1 MAVFQTKKIQSFI
14 AFIAFIALIIVLVA
28 ILWLFQDNILKISLL
43 QNKTEQLDSINQEF
57 KEESYLEKIDNFIIK
72 EYSKDQILL
81 HTIEAET
88 YFSYKDSPVQLLTVK
103 VKTFDETQ
111 QEALV
116 LRSNRA
122 EMLKSG
128 EIFFNGEVNIQT
140 KTGVLHELD
149 TESLIVLTNSGQI
162 KSNREITYLAENAKI
177 NAQGMDMSI
186 DSDTI
191 FLNGEVKIK
200 QDSGSIINTTN
211 LFINHTEGEKNIR
224 VRKKTVYLSK
234 YNTVNSEKGI
244 DADMNK
250 NLIKLLGKVEILGIS
265 GSKMESYNLSIDQ
278 SNGGEVYKSN
288 DSVHYQSSTTNIKAK
303 KMNYDAVTKKLELM
317 DDVLAIYE

>member
-14 AFIAFIALIIVLVA
+14 AFIIVLVA
-28 ILWLFQDNILKISLL
+28 ILWLFQDNILKISIL
-43 QNKTEQLDSINQEF
+43 QNKTEQLDSSNQEF
-57 KEESYLEKIDNFIIK
+57 KEASYLEKIDNFIIK

-81 HTIEAET
+81 HTVEAET
-88 YFSYKDSPVQLLTVK
+88 YFSYKDSPVQLLKVK

-111 QEALV
+111 QEGLV
-116 LRSNRA
+116 MTSNRA

-128 EIFFNGEVNIQT
+128 EMFFNGKVNIQT
-140 KTGVLHELD
+140 KSGVSHEID

-186 DSDTI
+186 DSDTM
-191 FLNGEVKIK
+191 FLNGKVKIK

-211 LFINHTEGEKNIR
+211 LFISHAEGEK
-224 VRKKTVYLSK
+224 KYQSKEKSVYLSK
-234 YNTVNSEKGI
+234 YNTVNSEEGI

-250 NLIKLLGKVEILGIS
+250 NLIKLLGKVEILGLSDSTI
-265 GSKMESYNLSIDQ
+265 ESYDLLIDQ

-288 DSVHYQSSTTNIKAK
+288 DSVHYQSSATNIKAK

-317 DDVLAIYE
+317 DKVLAIYE

>member
-14 AFIAFIALIIVLVA
+14 AFIIVLVA
-28 ILWLFQDNILKISLL
+28 ILWLFQDNILKISIL
-43 QNKTEQLDSINQEF
+43 QNKTEQLDSSNQEF
-57 KEESYLEKIDNFIIK
+57 KEASYLEKIDNFIIK

-81 HTIEAET
+81 HTVEAET
-88 YFSYKDSPVQLLTVK
+88 YFSYKDSPVQLLKVK

-111 QEALV
+111 QEGLV
-116 LRSNRA
+116 MTSNRA

-128 EIFFNGEVNIQT
+128 EMFLNGEVNIQT
-140 KTGVLHELD
+140 KSGVSHEID

-186 DSDTI
+186 DSDTM
-191 FLNGEVKIK
+191 FLNGKVKIK

-211 LFINHTEGEKNIR
+211 LFISHAEGEK
-224 VRKKTVYLSK
+224 KYQSKEKSVYLSK
-234 YNTVNSEKGI
+234 YNTVNSENGI

-250 NLIKLLGKVEILGIS
+250 NLIKLLGKVEILGLS
-265 GSKMESYNLSIDQ
+265 GSKMESYDLLIDQ

-288 DSVHYQSSTTNIKAK
+288 DSVHYQSSATNIKAK

-317 DDVLAIYE
+317 DEVLAVYE

>member
-14 AFIAFIALIIVLVA
+14 AFIIVLVA
-28 ILWLFQDNILKISLL
+28 ILWLFQDNILKISILH
-43 QNKTEQLDSINQEF
+43 NKTEQLDSSNQEF
-57 KEESYLEKIDNFIIK
+57 KETPYLEKIDNFIIK

-81 HTIEAET
+81 HTVEAET
-88 YFSYKDSPVQLLTVK
+88 YFSYKDSPVQLLKVK
-103 VKTFDETQ
+103 VTTFDETQ
-111 QEALV
+111 QEGLV
-116 LRSNRA
+116 MTSNRA
-122 EMLKSG
+122 EILKSG
-128 EIFFNGEVNIQT
+128 EMFFNGEVNIQT
-140 KTGVLHELD
+140 KSGVAHEID

-162 KSNREITYLAENAKI
+162 KSNREITYLAENTKI

-186 DSDTI
+186 DSDTM
-191 FLNGEVKIK
+191 FLNGKVKIK

-211 LFINHTEGEKNIR
+211 LFISHAEGEK
-224 VRKKTVYLSK
+224 KYQSKEKTVYVSK

-250 NLIKLLGKVEILGIS
+250 NLIRLLGEVEILGLS
-265 GSKMESYNLSIDQ
+265 DSKIESYDLLIDQ

-288 DSVHYQSSTTNIKAK
+288 DSVHYQSSATNIKAK

-317 DDVLAIYE
+317 DEVLAVYE

>member
-14 AFIAFIALIIVLVA
+14 AFIIVLVA
-28 ILWLFQDNILKISLL
+28 ILWLFQDNILKISIL
-43 QNKTEQLDSINQEF
+43 QNKTEQLDSSNQEF
-57 KEESYLEKIDNFIIK
+57 KEASYLEKIDNFIIK

-81 HTIEAET
+81 HTVEAET
-88 YFSYKDSPVQLLTVK
+88 YFSYKDSPVQLLKVK

-111 QEALV
+111 QEGLV
-116 LRSNRA
+116 MTSNRA

-128 EIFFNGEVNIQT
+128 EMFFNGEVNIQT
-140 KTGVLHELD
+140 KSGVLHEID

-186 DSDTI
+186 DSDTM
-191 FLNGEVKIK
+191 FLNGKVKIK

-211 LFINHTEGEKNIR
+211 LFISHAEGEK
-224 VRKKTVYLSK
+224 KYQSKEKSVYLSK
-234 YNTVNSEKGI
+234 YNTVNSENGI

-250 NLIKLLGKVEILGIS
+250 NLIKLLGKVEILGLS
-265 GSKMESYNLSIDQ
+265 GSKMESHDLLIDQ

-288 DSVHYQSSTTNIKAK
+288 DSVHYQSSATNIKAK

-317 DDVLAIYE
+317 DEVLAVYE

>member
-14 AFIAFIALIIVLVA
+14 AFIIVLVA
-28 ILWLFQDNILKISLL
+28 ILWLFQDNILKISIL
-43 QNKTEQLDSINQEF
+43 QNKTEQLDSSNQEF
-57 KEESYLEKIDNFIIK
+57 KEDSYLEKIDNFIIK

-81 HTIEAET
+81 HTVEAET
-88 YFSYKDSPVQLLTVK
+88 YFSYKDSPVQLLKVK

-111 QEALV
+111 QEGLV
-116 LRSNRA
+116 MTSNRA
-122 EMLKSG
+122 EILKSG
-128 EIFFNGEVNIQT
+128 EMFFNGEVNIQT
-140 KTGVLHELD
+140 KSGVAHEID

-162 KSNREITYLAENAKI
+162 KSNREITYLAENTKI

-186 DSDTI
+186 DSDTM
-191 FLNGEVKIK
+191 FLNGKVKIK

-211 LFINHTEGEKNIR
+211 LFISHAEGEK
-224 VRKKTVYLSK
+224 KYQSKEKTVYVSK

-250 NLIKLLGKVEILGIS
+250 NLIRLLGEVEILGLS
-265 GSKMESYNLSIDQ
+265 DSKIESYDLLIDQ

-288 DSVHYQSSTTNIKAK
+288 DSVHYQSSATNIKAK

-317 DDVLAIYE
+317 DEVLAVYE

>member
-14 AFIAFIALIIVLVA
+14 AFIIVLVA
-28 ILWLFQDNILKISLL
+28 ILWLFQDNILKISIL
-43 QNKTEQLDSINQEF
+43 QNKTEQLDSSDQEF
-57 KEESYLEKIDNFIIK
+57 KEASYLAKIDNFIIK

-81 HTIEAET
+81 HTVEAET
-88 YFSYKDSPVQLLTVK
+88 YFSYKDSPVQLLKVK

-111 QEALV
+111 QEGLV
-116 LRSNRA
+116 MTSNRA

-128 EIFFNGEVNIQT
+128 EMFLNGEVNIQT
-140 KTGVLHELD
+140 KSGVLHEID

-186 DSDTI
+186 DSDTM
-191 FLNGEVKIK
+191 FLNGKVKIK

-211 LFINHTEGEKNIR
+211 LFISHAEGEK
-224 VRKKTVYLSK
+224 KYQSKEKTVYLSK
-234 YNTVNSEKGI
+234 SNTINSEKGI

-250 NLIKLLGKVEILGIS
+250 NLIKLLGKVEILGLS
-265 GSKMESYNLSIDQ
+265 DSKMESYDLLIDY

-288 DSVHYQSSTTNIKAK
+288 DSVHYQSSATNIKAK
-303 KMNYDAVTKKLELM
+303 KMHYDAVTKKLELM
-317 DDVLAIYE
+317 DEVLAVYE

>member
-14 AFIAFIALIIVLVA
+14 AFIIVLVA
-28 ILWLFQDNILKISLL
+28 ILWLFQDNILKISIL
-43 QNKTEQLDSINQEF
+43 QNKTEQLDSSNQEF
-57 KEESYLEKIDNFIIK
+57 KEDSYLEKIDNFIIK

-81 HTIEAET
+81 HTVEAET
-88 YFSYKDSPVQLLTVK
+88 YFSYKDSPVQLLKVK

-111 QEALV
+111 QEGLV
-116 LRSNRA
+116 MTSNRA

-128 EIFFNGEVNIQT
+128 EMFFNGEVNIQT
-140 KTGVLHELD
+140 KSGVAHEID

-162 KSNREITYLAENAKI
+162 KSNREITYLAENTKI

-186 DSDTI
+186 DSDTM
-191 FLNGEVKIK
+191 FLNGKVKIK

-211 LFINHTEGEKNIR
+211 LFISHAEGEK
-224 VRKKTVYLSK
+224 KYQSKEKTVYVSK

-250 NLIKLLGKVEILGIS
+250 NLIRLLGEVEILGLS
-265 GSKMESYNLSIDQ
+265 DSKIESYDLLIDQ

-288 DSVHYQSSTTNIKAK
+288 DSVHYQSSATNIKAK

-317 DDVLAIYE
+317 DEVLAVYE

>member
-14 AFIAFIALIIVLVA
+14 AFIIVLVA
-28 ILWLFQDNILKISLL
+28 ILWLFQDNILKISIL
-43 QNKTEQLDSINQEF
+43 QNKTEQLDTSNQEF
-57 KEESYLEKIDNFIIK
+57 KEDSYLEKIDNFIIK

-81 HTIEAET
+81 HTVEAET
-88 YFSYKDSPVQLLTVK
+88 YFSYKDSPVQLLKVK

-111 QEALV
+111 QEGLV
-116 LRSNRA
+116 MTSNRA

-128 EIFFNGEVNIQT
+128 EMFFNGEVNIQT
-140 KTGVLHELD
+140 KSGVLHEID

-186 DSDTI
+186 DSDTM
-191 FLNGEVKIK
+191 FLNGKVKIK

-211 LFINHTEGEKNIR
+211 LFISHAEGEK
-224 VRKKTVYLSK
+224 KYQSKEKTVYLSK
-234 YNTVNSEKGI
+234 YNTINSEKGI

-250 NLIKLLGKVEILGIS
+250 NLIKLLGKVEILGLS
-265 GSKMESYNLSIDQ
+265 GSKMESYDLLIDQ

-288 DSVHYQSSTTNIKAK
+288 DSVHYQSSATNIKAK

-317 DDVLAIYE
+317 DEVLAVYE

>member
-14 AFIAFIALIIVLVA
+14 AFIIVLVA
-28 ILWLFQDNILKISLL
+28 ILWLFQDNILKISIL
-43 QNKTEQLDSINQEF
+43 QNKTEQLDSSNQEF
-57 KEESYLEKIDNFIIK
+57 KEASYLEKIDNFIIK

-81 HTIEAET
+81 HTVEAET
-88 YFSYKDSPVQLLTVK
+88 YFSYKDSPVQLLKVK

-111 QEALV
+111 QEGLV
-116 LRSNRA
+116 MTSNRA

-128 EIFFNGEVNIQT
+128 EMFFNGEVNIQT
-140 KTGVLHELD
+140 KSGVLHEID

-186 DSDTI
+186 DSDTML
-191 FLNGEVKIK
+191 LNGKVKIK

-211 LFINHTEGEKNIR
+211 LFISHAEGEK
-224 VRKKTVYLSK
+224 KYQSKEKSVYLSK
-234 YNTVNSEKGI
+234 YNTVNSENGI

-250 NLIKLLGKVEILGIS
+250 NLIKLLGKVEILGLS
-265 GSKMESYNLSIDQ
+265 GSKMESYDLLIDQ

-288 DSVHYQSSTTNIKAK
+288 DSVHYQSSATNIKAK

-317 DDVLAIYE
+317 DEVLAIYE

>member
-14 AFIAFIALIIVLVA
+14 AFIIVLVA
-28 ILWLFQDNILKISLL
+28 ILWLFQDNILKISIL
-43 QNKTEQLDSINQEF
+43 QNKTEQLDSSNQEF
-57 KEESYLEKIDNFIIK
+57 KEASYLEKIDNFIIK

-81 HTIEAET
+81 HTVEAET
-88 YFSYKDSPVQLLTVK
+88 YFSYKDSPVQLLKVK

-111 QEALV
+111 QEGLV
-116 LRSNRA
+116 MTSNRA

-128 EIFFNGEVNIQT
+128 EMFFNGEVNIQT
-140 KTGVLHELD
+140 KSGVLHEID

-186 DSDTI
+186 DSDTM
-191 FLNGEVKIK
+191 FLNGKVKIK

-211 LFINHTEGEKNIR
+211 LFISHAEGEK
-224 VRKKTVYLSK
+224 KYQSKEKSVYLSK
-234 YNTVNSEKGI
+234 YNTVNSENGI

-250 NLIKLLGKVEILGIS
+250 NLIKLLGKVEILGLS
-265 GSKMESYNLSIDQ
+265 GSKMESYDLLIDQ

-288 DSVHYQSSTTNIKAK
+288 DSVHYQSSATNIKAK
-303 KMNYDAVTKKLELM
+303 KLNYDAVTKKLELM
-317 DDVLAIYE
+317 DEVLAVYE

>member
-14 AFIAFIALIIVLVA
+14 AFIIVLVA
-28 ILWLFQDNILKISLL
+28 ILWLFQDNILKISIL
-43 QNKTEQLDSINQEF
+43 QNKTEQLDSSNQEF
-57 KEESYLEKIDNFIIK
+57 KEASYLEKIDNFIIK

-81 HTIEAET
+81 HTVEAET
-88 YFSYKDSPVQLLTVK
+88 YFSYKDSPVQLLKVK

-111 QEALV
+111 QEGLV
-116 LRSNRA
+116 MTSNRA

-128 EIFFNGEVNIQT
+128 EMFFNGEVNIQT
-140 KTGVLHELD
+140 KSGVLHEID

-186 DSDTI
+186 DSDTM
-191 FLNGEVKIK
+191 FLNGKVKIK

-211 LFINHTEGEKNIR
+211 LFISHAEGEK
-224 VRKKTVYLSK
+224 KYQSKEKSVYLSK
-234 YNTVNSEKGI
+234 YNTVNSENGI

-250 NLIKLLGKVEILGIS
+250 NLIKLLGKVEILGLS
-265 GSKMESYNLSIDQ
+265 GSKMESYDLLIDQ

-288 DSVHYQSSTTNIKAK
+288 DSVHYQSSATNIKAK

-317 DDVLAIYE
+317 DEVLAVYE

>member
-14 AFIAFIALIIVLVA
+14 AFIIVLVA
-28 ILWLFQDNILKISLL
+28 ILWLFQDNILEISIL
-43 QNKTEQLDSINQEF
+43 QNKTEQLDTSNQEF
-57 KEESYLEKIDNFIIK
+57 KEDSYLEKIDNFIIK

-81 HTIEAET
+81 HTVEAET
-88 YFSYKDSPVQLLTVK
+88 YFSYKDSPVQLLKVK

-111 QEALV
+111 QEGLV
-116 LRSNRA
+116 MTSNRA

-128 EIFFNGEVNIQT
+128 EMFFNGEVNIQT
-140 KTGVLHELD
+140 KSGVLHEID

-162 KSNREITYLAENAKI
+162 KSNREITYLAENTKI

-186 DSDTI
+186 DSDTM
-191 FLNGEVKIK
+191 FLNGKVKIK

-211 LFINHTEGEKNIR
+211 LFISHAEGEK
-224 VRKKTVYLSK
+224 KYQSKEKTVYVSK

-250 NLIKLLGKVEILGIS
+250 NLIRLLGEVEILGLS
-265 GSKMESYNLSIDQ
+265 DSKIESYDLLIDQ

-288 DSVHYQSSTTNIKAK
+288 DSVHYQSSATNIKAK
-303 KMNYDAVTKKLELM
+303 KMKYDAVTKKLELM
-317 DDVLAIYE
+317 DEVLAVYE

>member
-14 AFIAFIALIIVLVA
+14 AFIIVLVA
-28 ILWLFQDNILKISLL
+28 ILWLFQDNILKISIL
-43 QNKTEQLDSINQEF
+43 QNKTEQLDSSNQEF
-57 KEESYLEKIDNFIIK
+57 KEDSYLEKIDNFIIK

-81 HTIEAET
+81 HTVEAET
-88 YFSYKDSPVQLLTVK
+88 YFSYKDSPVQLLKVK

-111 QEALV
+111 QEGLEMT
-116 LRSNRA
+116 SNRA
-122 EMLKSG
+122 EILKSG
-128 EIFFNGEVNIQT
+128 EMFFNGEVNIRT
-140 KTGVLHELD
+140 KSGVAHEID
-149 TESLIVLTNSGQI
+149 TESLIVLTNNGQI

-186 DSDTI
+186 DSDTML
-191 FLNGEVKIK
+191 LNGKVKIN

-211 LFINHTEGEKNIR
+211 LFISHAEGEK
-224 VRKKTVYLSK
+224 KYQSKEKTVYISK

-250 NLIKLLGKVEILGIS
+250 NLIKLLGEIEIVGLS
-265 GSKMESYNLSIDQ
+265 GSKMESYDLLIDQ

-288 DSVHYQSSTTNIKAK
+288 DSVHYQSSAANIKAK

-317 DDVLAIYE
+317 DEVLAVYE

>member
-14 AFIAFIALIIVLVA
+14 AFIIVLVA
-28 ILWLFQDNILKISLL
+28 ILWLFQDNILKISIL
-43 QNKTEQLDSINQEF
+43 QNKTEQLDSSDQEF
-57 KEESYLEKIDNFIIK
+57 KEASYLAKIDNFIIK

-81 HTIEAET
+81 HTVEAET
-88 YFSYKDSPVQLLTVK
+88 YLSYKDSPVQLLKVK

-111 QEALV
+111 QEGLV
-116 LRSNRA
+116 MTSNRA

-140 KTGVLHELD
+140 KSGVLHEID

-162 KSNREITYLAENAKI
+162 KSNREITYLAENTKI

-186 DSDTI
+186 DSDTM
-191 FLNGEVKIK
+191 FLNGKVKIK

-211 LFINHTEGEKNIR
+211 LFISHAEGEK
-224 VRKKTVYLSK
+224 KYQSKEKTVYVSK
-234 YNTVNSEKGI
+234 YNTINSEKGI

-250 NLIKLLGKVEILGIS
+250 NLIKLLGKVEILGLS
-265 GSKMESYNLSIDQ
+265 GSKIESYDLLIDR
-278 SNGGEVYKSN
+278 SNGGEVYQSN

-303 KMNYDAVTKKLELM
+303 KMNYDAVIKKLELM
-317 DDVLAIYE
+317 DEVLAVYE

>member
-14 AFIAFIALIIVLVA
+14 AFIIVLVA
-28 ILWLFQDNILKISLL
+28 ILWLFQDNILKISIL
-43 QNKTEQLDSINQEF
+43 QNKTEQLDTSNQEF
-57 KEESYLEKIDNFIIK
+57 KEDSYLEKIDNFIIN

-81 HTIEAET
+81 HTVEAET
-88 YFSYKDSPVQLLTVK
+88 YFNYKDSPVQLLKVK

-111 QEALV
+111 QEGLV
-116 LRSNRA
+116 MTSNRA

-128 EIFFNGEVNIQT
+128 EMFFNGEVNIQT
-140 KTGVLHELD
+140 KSGVLHEID

-162 KSNREITYLAENAKI
+162 KSNREITYLAENTKI

-186 DSDTI
+186 DSDTM
-191 FLNGEVKIK
+191 FLNGKVKIK

-211 LFINHTEGEKNIR
+211 LFISHAEGEK
-224 VRKKTVYLSK
+224 KYQSKEKTVYVSK

-250 NLIKLLGKVEILGIS
+250 NLIRLLGEVEILGLS
-265 GSKMESYNLSIDQ
+265 DSKIESYDLLIDQ

-288 DSVHYQSSTTNIKAK
+288 DSVHYQSSATNIKAK

-317 DDVLAIYE
+317 DEVLAVYE

>member
-14 AFIAFIALIIVLVA
+14 AFIIVLVA
-28 ILWLFQDNILKISLL
+28 ILWLFQDNILKISIL
-43 QNKTEQLDSINQEF
+43 QNKTEQSDSSNQEF
-57 KEESYLEKIDNFIIK
+57 KEASYLEKIDNFIIK

-81 HTIEAET
+81 HTVEAET
-88 YFSYKDSPVQLLTVK
+88 YFSYKDSPVQLLKVK
-103 VKTFDETQ
+103 VKTFDEAQ
-111 QEALV
+111 QEGLV
-116 LRSNRA
+116 MTSNRA

-128 EIFFNGEVNIQT
+128 EMFFNGEVNIQT
-140 KTGVLHELD
+140 KSGVAHEID

-186 DSDTI
+186 DSDTML
-191 FLNGEVKIK
+191 LNGKVKIK

-211 LFINHTEGEKNIR
+211 LFISHAEGEK
-224 VRKKTVYLSK
+224 KYQSKEKTVYVSK

-250 NLIKLLGKVEILGIS
+250 NLIKLLGEVEILGLS
-265 GSKMESYNLSIDQ
+265 GSKIESYDLLIDQ

-288 DSVHYQSSTTNIKAK
+288 DSVYYQSSATNIKAK

-317 DDVLAIYE
+317 DEVLAVYE

>member
-14 AFIAFIALIIVLVA
+14 AFIIVLVA
-28 ILWLFQDNILKISLL
+28 ILWLFQDNILKISIL
-43 QNKTEQLDSINQEF
+43 QNKTEQLDNSNQEF
-57 KEESYLEKIDNFIIK
+57 KEASYLEKIDNFIIK

-81 HTIEAET
+81 HTVEAET
-88 YFSYKDSPVQLLTVK
+88 YFSYKDSPVQLLKVK

-111 QEALV
+111 QAGLV
-116 LRSNRA
+116 MTSNRA

-128 EIFFNGEVNIQT
+128 EMFFNGEVNIQT
-140 KTGVLHELD
+140 KSGVAHEID

-186 DSDTI
+186 DSDTML
-191 FLNGEVKIK
+191 LNGKVKIK

-211 LFINHTEGEKNIR
+211 LFISHAEGEK
-224 VRKKTVYLSK
+224 KYQSKEKSVYLSK
-234 YNTVNSEKGI
+234 YNTVNSEKGL

-250 NLIKLLGKVEILGIS
+250 NLIKLLGKVEILGLS
-265 GSKMESYNLSIDQ
+265 GSKMESYDLLIDQ

-288 DSVHYQSSTTNIKAK
+288 DSVHYQSSATNIKAK

-317 DDVLAIYE
+317 DEVLAVYE

>member
-14 AFIAFIALIIVLVA
+14 AFIIVLVA
-28 ILWLFQDNILKISLL
+28 ILWLFQDNILKISIL
-43 QNKTEQLDSINQEF
+43 QNKTEQLDSSNQEL
-57 KEESYLEKIDNFIIK
+57 KEASYLEKIDNFIIK

-81 HTIEAET
+81 HTVEAET
-88 YFSYKDSPVQLLTVK
+88 YFSYKDSPVQLLKVK
-103 VKTFDETQ
+103 VTTFDETQ
-111 QEALV
+111 QEGLV
-116 LRSNRA
+116 MTSNRA

-128 EIFFNGEVNIQT
+128 EMFFNGEVNIQT
-140 KTGVLHELD
+140 KSGVSHEID

-186 DSDTI
+186 DSDTM
-191 FLNGEVKIK
+191 FLNGKVKIK

-211 LFINHTEGEKNIR
+211 LFISHAEGEK
-224 VRKKTVYLSK
+224 KYQSKEKTVYLSK
-234 YNTVNSEKGI
+234 YNTVNSENGI

-250 NLIKLLGKVEILGIS
+250 NLIKLLGKVEILGLS
-265 GSKMESYNLSIDQ
+265 GSKMESYDLLIDQ

-288 DSVHYQSSTTNIKAK
+288 DSVHYQSSATNIKAK

-317 DDVLAIYE
+317 DEVLAVYE

>member
-14 AFIAFIALIIVLVA
+14 AFIIVLVA
-28 ILWLFQDNILKISLL
+28 ILWLFQDNILKISIL
-43 QNKTEQLDSINQEF
+43 QNKTEQLDSSNQEF
-57 KEESYLEKIDNFIIK
+57 KEDSYLEKIDNFIIK

-81 HTIEAET
+81 HTVEAET
-88 YFSYKDSPVQLLTVK
+88 YFSYKDSPVQLLKVK

-111 QEALV
+111 QEGLV
-116 LRSNRA
+116 MTSNRA

-128 EIFFNGEVNIQT
+128 EMFFNGEVNIQT
-140 KTGVLHELD
+140 KSGVAHEID

-186 DSDTI
+186 DSDTM
-191 FLNGEVKIK
+191 FLNGKVKIK

-211 LFINHTEGEKNIR
+211 LFISHAEGEK
-224 VRKKTVYLSK
+224 KYQSKEKTVYLSK

-250 NLIKLLGKVEILGIS
+250 NLIKLLGEVEILGLS
-265 GSKMESYNLSIDQ
+265 DSKIESYDLLIDQ

-288 DSVHYQSSTTNIKAK
+288 DSVHYQSSATNIKAK

-317 DDVLAIYE
+317 DEVLAVYE

>member
-14 AFIAFIALIIVLVA
+14 AFIIVLVA
-28 ILWLFQDNILKISLL
+28 ILWLFQDNILEISIL
-43 QNKTEQLDSINQEF
+43 QNKTEQLDTSNQEF
-57 KEESYLEKIDNFIIK
+57 KEDSYLEKIDNFIIK

-81 HTIEAET
+81 HTVEAET
-88 YFSYKDSPVQLLTVK
+88 YFSYKDSPVQLLKVK

-111 QEALV
+111 QEGLV
-116 LRSNRA
+116 MTSNRA

-128 EIFFNGEVNIQT
+128 EMFFNGEVNIQT
-140 KTGVLHELD
+140 KSGVAHEID

-162 KSNREITYLAENAKI
+162 KSNREITYLAENTKI

-186 DSDTI
+186 DSDTML
-191 FLNGEVKIK
+191 LNGKVKIK

-211 LFINHTEGEKNIR
+211 LFISHADGEK
-224 VRKKTVYLSK
+224 KYQSKEKTVYVSK

-250 NLIKLLGKVEILGIS
+250 NLIRLLGEVEILGLS
-265 GSKMESYNLSIDQ
+265 DSKIESYDLLIDQ

-288 DSVHYQSSTTNIKAK
+288 DSVHYQSSATNIKAK

-317 DDVLAIYE
+317 DEVLAVYE

>member
-14 AFIAFIALIIVLVA
+14 AFIIVLVA
-28 ILWLFQDNILKISLL
+28 ILWLFQDNILKISIL
-43 QNKTEQLDSINQEF
+43 QNKTEQLDSSNQEF
-57 KEESYLEKIDNFIIK
+57 KEDSYLEKIDNFIIK

-81 HTIEAET
+81 HTVEAET
-88 YFSYKDSPVQLLTVK
+88 YFSYKDSPVQLLKVK

-111 QEALV
+111 QEGLV
-116 LRSNRA
+116 MTSNRA

-128 EIFFNGEVNIQT
+128 EMFFNGEVNIQT
-140 KTGVLHELD
+140 KSGIAHEID

-186 DSDTI
+186 DSDTML
-191 FLNGEVKIK
+191 LNGKVKIK

-211 LFINHTEGEKNIR
+211 LFISHAEGEK
-224 VRKKTVYLSK
+224 KYQSKEKSVYLSK

-250 NLIKLLGKVEILGIS
+250 NLIKLLGKVEILGLS
-265 GSKMESYNLSIDQ
+265 GSKMESYDVLIDQ

-288 DSVHYQSSTTNIKAK
+288 DSVHYQSSATNIKAK

-317 DDVLAIYE
+317 DEVLAVYE

>member
-14 AFIAFIALIIVLVA
+14 AFIIVLVA
-28 ILWLFQDNILKISLL
+28 ILWLFQDNILKISIL
-43 QNKTEQLDSINQEF
+43 QNKTEQLDSSNQEF
-57 KEESYLEKIDNFIIK
+57 KEASYLEKIDNFIIK

-81 HTIEAET
+81 HTVEAET
-88 YFSYKDSPVQLLTVK
+88 YFSYKDSPVQLLKVK
-103 VKTFDETQ
+103 VKTFDDTQ
-111 QEALV
+111 QEGLV
-116 LRSNRA
+116 MTSNRA
-122 EMLKSG
+122 EILKSG
-128 EIFFNGEVNIQT
+128 EMFFNGEVNIQT
-140 KTGVLHELD
+140 KSGVAHEID

-186 DSDTI
+186 DSDTML
-191 FLNGEVKIK
+191 LNGKVKIK

-211 LFINHTEGEKNIR
+211 LFISHAEGEK
-224 VRKKTVYLSK
+224 KYQSKEKTVYLSK

-250 NLIKLLGKVEILGIS
+250 NLIKLLGEVEILGLS
-265 GSKMESYNLSIDQ
+265 GSKIESYDLLIDQ

-288 DSVHYQSSTTNIKAK
+288 DSVHYQSSATNIKAK

-317 DDVLAIYE
+317 DEVLAVYE

>member
-14 AFIAFIALIIVLVA
+14 AFIIVLVA
-28 ILWLFQDNILKISLL
+28 ILWLFQDNILKISIL
-43 QNKTEQLDSINQEF
+43 QNKTEQLDSSNQEF
-57 KEESYLEKIDNFIIK
+57 KEASYLEKIDNFIIK

-81 HTIEAET
+81 HTVEAET
-88 YFSYKDSPVQLLTVK
+88 YFSYKDSPVQLLKVK

-111 QEALV
+111 QEGLV
-116 LRSNRA
+116 MTSNRA

-128 EIFFNGEVNIQT
+128 EMFFNGEVNIQT
-140 KTGVLHELD
+140 KSGVAHEID

-186 DSDTI
+186 DSDTML
-191 FLNGEVKIK
+191 LNGKVKIK

-211 LFINHTEGEKNIR
+211 LFISHAEGEK
-224 VRKKTVYLSK
+224 KYQSKEKSVYLSK
-234 YNTVNSEKGI
+234 YNTVNSENGI

-250 NLIKLLGKVEILGIS
+250 NLIKLLGKVEILGLS
-265 GSKMESYNLSIDQ
+265 GSKMESYDLLIDQ

-288 DSVHYQSSTTNIKAK
+288 DSVHYQSSATNIKAK

-317 DDVLAIYE
+317 DEVLAVYE

>member
-14 AFIAFIALIIVLVA
+14 AFIIVLVA
-28 ILWLFQDNILKISLL
+28 ILWLFQDNILKISIL
-43 QNKTEQLDSINQEF
+43 QNKTEQLDSSNLEF
-57 KEESYLEKIDNFIIK
+57 KEDSYLEKIDNFIIK

-81 HTIEAET
+81 HTVEAET
-88 YFSYKDSPVQLLTVK
+88 YFRYKDSPVQLLKVK

-111 QEALV
+111 QEGLV
-116 LRSNRA
+116 MTSNRA
-122 EMLKSG
+122 EILKSG
-128 EIFFNGEVNIQT
+128 EMFFNGEVNIQT
-140 KTGVLHELD
+140 KSGVAHEID
-149 TESLIVLTNSGQI
+149 TESLIALTNSGQI

-186 DSDTI
+186 DSDTM
-191 FLNGEVKIK
+191 FLNGKVKIK

-211 LFINHTEGEKNIR
+211 LFISHAEGEK
-224 VRKKTVYLSK
+224 KYQSKEKTVYVSK

-250 NLIKLLGKVEILGIS
+250 NLIKLLGKVEILGLS
-265 GSKMESYNLSIDQ
+265 GSKIESYNLLIDQ

-288 DSVHYQSSTTNIKAK
+288 DSVHYQSSATNIKAK

-317 DDVLAIYE
+317 DEVLAVYE

>member
-1 MAVFQTKKIQSFI
+1 MAVFQTNKIQSFI
-14 AFIAFIALIIVLVA
+14 AFIIVLVA
-28 ILWLFQDNILKISLL
+28 ILWLFQDNILKISIL
-43 QNKTEQLDSINQEF
+43 QNKTEQLDSSNQEF
-57 KEESYLEKIDNFIIK
+57 KETPYLEKIDNFIIK

-81 HTIEAET
+81 HTVEAET
-88 YFSYKDSPVQLLTVK
+88 YFSYKDSPVQLLKVK

-111 QEALV
+111 QQGLV
-116 LRSNRA
+116 MTSNRA
-122 EMLKSG
+122 EILKSG
-128 EIFFNGEVNIQT
+128 EMFFNGEVNIQT
-140 KTGVLHELD
+140 KSGVAHEID

-186 DSDTI
+186 DSDTML
-191 FLNGEVKIK
+191 LNGKVKIK

-211 LFINHTEGEKNIR
+211 LFISHAEGEK
-224 VRKKTVYLSK
+224 KYQSKEKTVYVSK
-234 YNTVNSEKGI
+234 YNTANSEKGI

-250 NLIKLLGKVEILGIS
+250 NLIKLLGKVEILGLS
-265 GSKMESYNLSIDQ
+265 GSKMESYDLLIDQ

-288 DSVHYQSSTTNIKAK
+288 DSVHYQSSATNIKAK

-317 DDVLAIYE
+317 DGVLAVYE

>member
-14 AFIAFIALIIVLVA
+14 AFIIVLVA
-28 ILWLFQDNILKISLL
+28 ILWLFQDNILKISIL
-43 QNKTEQLDSINQEF
+43 QNKTEQLDSSNQEF
-57 KEESYLEKIDNFIIK
+57 KEASYLEKIDNFIIK

-81 HTIEAET
+81 HTVEAET
-88 YFSYKDSPVQLLTVK
+88 YFSYKDSPVQLLKVK

-111 QEALV
+111 QEGLV
-116 LRSNRA
+116 MTSNRA

-128 EIFFNGEVNIQT
+128 EMFFNGEVNIQT
-140 KTGVLHELD
+140 KSGIAHEID

-186 DSDTI
+186 DSDTML
-191 FLNGEVKIK
+191 LNGKVKIK

-211 LFINHTEGEKNIR
+211 LFISHAEGEK
-224 VRKKTVYLSK
+224 KYQSKEKSVYLSK
-234 YNTVNSEKGI
+234 YNTVNSENGI

-250 NLIKLLGKVEILGIS
+250 NLIKLLGKVEILGLS
-265 GSKMESYNLSIDQ
+265 GSKMQSHDLLIDQ

-288 DSVHYQSSTTNIKAK
+288 DSVHYQSSATNIKAK

-317 DDVLAIYE
+317 DEVLAVYE

>member
-14 AFIAFIALIIVLVA
+14 AFIIVLVA
-28 ILWLFQDNILKISLL
+28 ILWLFQDNILKISIL
-43 QNKTEQLDSINQEF
+43 QNKTEQLDTSNQEF
-57 KEESYLEKIDNFIIK
+57 KEDSYLEKIDNFIIK

-81 HTIEAET
+81 HTVEAET
-88 YFSYKDSPVQLLTVK
+88 YFSYKDSPVQLLKVK

-111 QEALV
+111 QEGLV
-116 LRSNRA
+116 MTSNRA
-122 EMLKSG
+122 EILKSG
-128 EIFFNGEVNIQT
+128 EMFFNGEVNIQT
-140 KTGVLHELD
+140 KSGVAHEID

-186 DSDTI
+186 DSDTML
-191 FLNGEVKIK
+191 LNGKVKIK

-211 LFINHTEGEKNIR
+211 LFISHAEGEK
-224 VRKKTVYLSK
+224 KYQSKEKTVYVSK

-250 NLIKLLGKVEILGIS
+250 NLIRLLGEVEILGLS
-265 GSKMESYNLSIDQ
+265 DSKIESYDLLIDQ

-288 DSVHYQSSTTNIKAK
+288 DSVHYQSSATNIKAK

-317 DDVLAIYE
+317 DEVLAVYE

>member
-14 AFIAFIALIIVLVA
+14 AFIIVLVA
-28 ILWLFQDNILKISLL
+28 ILWLFQDNILKISIL
-43 QNKTEQLDSINQEF
+43 QNKTEQLDSSNQEF
-57 KEESYLEKIDNFIIK
+57 KEDSYLEKIDNFIIK

-81 HTIEAET
+81 HTVEAET
-88 YFSYKDSPVQLLTVK
+88 YFSYKDSPVQLLKVK

-111 QEALV
+111 QEGLV
-116 LRSNRA
+116 MTSNRA

-128 EIFFNGEVNIQT
+128 EMFFNGEVNIQT
-140 KTGVLHELD
+140 KSGVAHEID

-162 KSNREITYLAENAKI
+162 KSNREITYLAENTKI

-186 DSDTI
+186 DSDTM
-191 FLNGEVKIK
+191 FLNGKVKIK

-211 LFINHTEGEKNIR
+211 LFISHAEGEK
-224 VRKKTVYLSK
+224 KYQSKEKTVYVSK

-250 NLIKLLGKVEILGIS
+250 NLIRLLGEVEILGMS
-265 GSKMESYNLSIDQ
+265 DSKIESYDLLIDQ

-288 DSVHYQSSTTNIKAK
+288 DSVHYQSSATNIKAK

-317 DDVLAIYE
+317 DEVLAVYE

>member
-14 AFIAFIALIIVLVA
+14 AFIIVLVA
-28 ILWLFQDNILKISLL
+28 ILWLFQDNILKISIL
-43 QNKTEQLDSINQEF
+43 QNKTEQLDSSNQEL
-57 KEESYLEKIDNFIIK
+57 KEASYLEKIDNFIIK

-81 HTIEAET
+81 HTVEAET
-88 YFSYKDSPVQLLTVK
+88 YFSYKDSPVQLLKVK

-111 QEALV
+111 QEGLV
-116 LRSNRA
+116 MTSNRA

-128 EIFFNGEVNIQT
+128 EMFFNGKVNIQT
-140 KTGVLHELD
+140 KSGVSHEID

-186 DSDTI
+186 DSDTM
-191 FLNGEVKIK
+191 FLNGKVKIK
-200 QDSGSIINTTN
+200 QDSGSIIDTTN
-211 LFINHTEGEKNIR
+211 LFISHAEGEKKYQSKEK
-224 VRKKTVYLSK
+224 VVYLSK
-234 YNTVNSEKGI
+234 YNTVNSAKGI

-250 NLIKLLGKVEILGIS
+250 NLIKLLGKVEIFGLPGTS
-265 GSKMESYNLSIDQ
+265 MESNNLLIDQ

-288 DSVHYQSSTTNIKAK
+288 DSVYYQSTTVNIKAI
-303 KMNYDAVTKKLELM
+303 KMHYDAVTKKLELM
-317 DDVLAIYE
+317 DEVLAVYE

>member
-14 AFIAFIALIIVLVA
+14 AFIIVLVA
-28 ILWLFQDNILKISLL
+28 ILWLFQDNILKISIL
-43 QNKTEQLDSINQEF
+43 QNKTEQLDSSDQEF
-57 KEESYLEKIDNFIIK
+57 KEASYLAKIDNFIIK

-81 HTIEAET
+81 HTVEAET
-88 YFSYKDSPVQLLTVK
+88 YLSYKDSPVQLLKVK

-111 QEALV
+111 QEGLV
-116 LRSNRA
+116 MTSNRA

-140 KTGVLHELD
+140 KSGVLHEID

-162 KSNREITYLAENAKI
+162 KSNREITYLAENTKI

-186 DSDTI
+186 DSDTM
-191 FLNGEVKIK
+191 FLNGKVKIK

-211 LFINHTEGEKNIR
+211 LFISHAEGEK
-224 VRKKTVYLSK
+224 KYQSKEKTVYVSK
-234 YNTVNSEKGI
+234 YNTINSEKGI

-250 NLIKLLGKVEILGIS
+250 NLIKLLGKVEILGLS
-265 GSKMESYNLSIDQ
+265 GSKIESYDLLIDR
-278 SNGGEVYKSN
+278 SNGGEVYQSN

-303 KMNYDAVTKKLELM
+303 KMNYDAVIKKLELM
-317 DDVLAIYE
+317 DEVLAIYE

>member
-1 MAVFQTKKIQSFI
+1 MAAFQTKKIQSFI
-14 AFIAFIALIIVLVA
+14 AFIIVLVA
-28 ILWLFQDNILKISLL
+28 ILWLFQDNILKISIL
-43 QNKTEQLDSINQEF
+43 QNKTEQLDSSNQEF
-57 KEESYLEKIDNFIIK
+57 KEASYLEKIDNFIIK

-81 HTIEAET
+81 HTVEAET
-88 YFSYKDSPVQLLTVK
+88 YFSYKDSPVQLLKVK

-111 QEALV
+111 QEGLV
-116 LRSNRA
+116 MTSNRA

-128 EIFFNGEVNIQT
+128 EMFFNGEVNIQT
-140 KTGVLHELD
+140 KSGVLHEID

-186 DSDTI
+186 DSDTM
-191 FLNGEVKIK
+191 FLNGKVKIK

-211 LFINHTEGEKNIR
+211 LFISHAEGEK
-224 VRKKTVYLSK
+224 KYQSKEKSVYLSK
-234 YNTVNSEKGI
+234 YNTVNSENGI

-250 NLIKLLGKVEILGIS
+250 NLIKLLGKVEILGLS
-265 GSKMESYNLSIDQ
+265 GSKMESYDLLIDQ

-288 DSVHYQSSTTNIKAK
+288 DSVHYQSSATNIKAK

-317 DDVLAIYE
+317 DEVLAVYE

>member
-14 AFIAFIALIIVLVA
+14 AFIIVLVA
-28 ILWLFQDNILKISLL
+28 ILWLFQDNILKISIL
-43 QNKTEQLDSINQEF
+43 QNKTEQLDTSNQEF
-57 KEESYLEKIDNFIIK
+57 KEDSYLEKIDNFIIK

-81 HTIEAET
+81 HTVEAET
-88 YFSYKDSPVQLLTVK
+88 YFSYKDSPVQLLKVK

-111 QEALV
+111 QEGLV
-116 LRSNRA
+116 MTSNRA
-122 EMLKSG
+122 EILKSG

-140 KTGVLHELD
+140 KSGVAHEID

-186 DSDTI
+186 DSDTML
-191 FLNGEVKIK
+191 LNGKVKIK

-211 LFINHTEGEKNIR
+211 LFINHAEGEKQYQS
-224 VRKKTVYLSK
+224 KEKTVYVSK

-250 NLIKLLGKVEILGIS
+250 NLIRLLGEVEILGLS
-265 GSKMESYNLSIDQ
+265 DSKIESYDLLIDQ

-288 DSVHYQSSTTNIKAK
+288 DSVHYQSSATNIKAK

-317 DDVLAIYE
+317 DEVLAVYE

>member
-14 AFIAFIALIIVLVA
+14 AFIIVLVA
-28 ILWLFQDNILKISLL
+28 ILWLFQDNILEISIL
-43 QNKTEQLDSINQEF
+43 QNKTEQLDTSNQEF
-57 KEESYLEKIDNFIIK
+57 KEDSYLEKIDNFIIK

-81 HTIEAET
+81 HTVEAET
-88 YFSYKDSPVQLLTVK
+88 YFSYKDSPVQLLKVK

-111 QEALV
+111 QEGLV
-116 LRSNRA
+116 MTSNRA

-140 KTGVLHELD
+140 KSGVAHEID

-162 KSNREITYLAENAKI
+162 KSNREITYLAENTKI

-186 DSDTI
+186 DSDTM
-191 FLNGEVKIK
+191 FLNGKVKIK

-211 LFINHTEGEKNIR
+211 LFISHAEGEK
-224 VRKKTVYLSK
+224 KYQSKEKTVYVSK

-250 NLIKLLGKVEILGIS
+250 NLIRLLGEVEILGLS
-265 GSKMESYNLSIDQ
+265 DSKIESYDLLIDQ

-288 DSVHYQSSTTNIKAK
+288 DSVHYQSSATNIKAK

-317 DDVLAIYE
+317 DEVLAVYE